1 MPSAYAY
8 GQRFVA
14 NAPCRKVFHRLLH
27 DSVFFRM
34 ESNDTH
40 SSFRIKQTYVSPDRG
55 VQPFQFPVHF
65 DADCLKSTLRR
76 ISEFPAVRSGYAVF
90 DNFCQLPRR
99 RYRRLFSFFDDV
111 FRDVSRKS
119 FVAVRKMI
127 FAVFLRRIRSPRR
140 TPKKIGSCP
149 FSYRAARLSYKKIRV
164 PRRRSDNSTRQG
176 RQVRR
181 RLTIRT
187 DFSVCFQCS

>member
-14 NAPCRKVFHRLLH
+14 NAPCRKIFHRLLH

-76 ISEFPAVRSGYAVF
+76 IPEFPAVRSGYAVF

-119 FVAVRKMI
+119 FVAVRKNDFLQFLLLFTSTLEENWI
-127 FAVFLRRIRSPRR
+127 FPLNFNSHIERRI
-140 TPKKIGSCP
+140 
-149 FSYRAARLSYKKIRV
+149 FHIRKSAFCDV
-164 PRRRSDNSTRQG
+164 DLITRHAKVG
-176 RQVRR
+176 KYAV
-181 RLTIRT
+181 
-187 DFSVCFQCS
+187 D

>member
-1 MPSAYAY
+1 
-8 GQRFVA
+8 
-14 NAPCRKVFHRLLH
+14 
-27 DSVFFRM
+27 M
-34 ESNDTH
+34 ESNDAH
-40 SSFRIKQTYVSPDRG
+40 SSFRVKQTDVSPDRG

-119 FVAVRKMI
+119 FVAVRKND
-127 FAVFLRRIRSPRR
+127 FLQFFFVVS
-140 TPKKIGSCP
+140 
-149 FSYRAARLSYKKIRV
+149 V
-164 PRRRSDNSTRQG
+164 HHV
-176 RQVRR
+176 VRR
-181 RLTIRT
+181 KRLASVHSHIERRVFHIRKSAFRDVDLIT
-187 DFSVCFQCS
+187 RHAKVGKYAVD